1 MLEPNGDAKA
11 TDGGLGPTHSSPALA
26 QELFETATK
35 IHGVEV
41 HCAFNKSK
49 KPNKKKRLSEMVSA

>member
-49 KPNKKKRLSEMVSA
+49 KPNKKD